1 MRTPPQK
8 LLVWLFVSIN
18 SLSNV
23 YSFAPC
29 TTVYTFSSRNTR
41 QRAQSQQQQQQLYV
55 VASPPAEEE
64 KEKKRDGTDSDDA
77 DWTPSRGG
85 FLPNLKR
92 RRPKSIQQVV
102 TMKDYKM
109 VVVDEQDK
117 MVVVRFFAP
126 WCRAC
131 KAVAPLYEQLASQY
145 DNSEKVKFV
154 QVPLTKQNG
163 QLHQG
168 LGIPS
173 LPFAHIYHPQVGL
186 CEEMS
191 MNKKKFPD
199 FCDTLETYIYG
210 SCNVPQD
217 YE

>member
-1 MRTPPQK
+1 MMRTTPQNFI
-8 LLVWLFVSIN
+8 VWLFVSIN
-18 SLSNV
+18 TLSNV
-23 YSFAPC
+23 HSFAPC
-29 TTVYTFSSRNTR
+29 PTVYTVSQRNKIQAPQSR
-41 QRAQSQQQQQQLYV
+41 LYA

-64 KEKKRDGTDSDDA
+64 KEKKRIDADSDDA

-92 RRPKSIQQVV
+92 RRPKSIQVV
-102 TMKDYKM
+102 ATMEDYKT
-109 VVVDEQDK
+109 VVVDEEDK

-145 DNSEKVKFV
+145 NSEKVKFV
-154 QVPLTKQNG
+154 QVPLTRQNG
-163 QLHQG
+163 HLHQG

-191 MNKKKFPD
+191 MNKNKFSE
-199 FCDTLETYIYG
+199 FRDTLETYIYG